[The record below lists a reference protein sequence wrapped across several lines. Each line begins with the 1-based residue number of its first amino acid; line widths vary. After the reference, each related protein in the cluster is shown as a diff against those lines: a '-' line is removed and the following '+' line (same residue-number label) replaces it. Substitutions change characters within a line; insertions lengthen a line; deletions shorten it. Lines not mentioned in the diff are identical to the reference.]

1 MFNTRR
7 LGHIAVL
14 LLVFCLMTA
23 LTSCKKAPEQQAQAK
38 TDQPQTSESKQITD
52 QNKSDAGS
60 NKMVPIEIKLPKAVF
75 EGTPT
80 NLRGVT
86 NLEKPLGKARPPF
99 LAPASTTNL
108 ALGKPVICSDD
119 EPIIG
124 EVNYITDG
132 NKEATDGSFV
142 EFFSGAHTAT
152 IDLGAESEIWAILV
166 WHYHKQARVY
176 FDVVVQTSN
185 DPDFIESVTH
195 FNNDIDNSLG
205 LGVGTDKNYVETS
218 EGKLINAGGTHARY
232 VRLYCNGNSSNEL
245 SHYIEIEVYGRP
257 VQ

>member
-1 MFNTRR
+1 MFNKKR
-7 LGHIAVL
+7 LSRFAVTLVIFSLIA
-14 LLVFCLMTA
+14 A
-23 LTSCKKAPEQQAQAK
+23 LSSCKKAPDKQQQAKPEPTTESNTK
-38 TDQPQTSESKQITD
+38 TE
-52 QNKSDAGS
+52 QNTAPVAND
-60 NKMVPIEIKLPKAVF
+60 KMVPIHIKLPKAVF

-99 LAPASTTNL
+99 LAPVGTVNL
-108 ALGKPVICSDD
+108 ALGKPISCSDE

-124 EVNYITDG
+124 EVSYITDG

-152 IDLGAESEIWAILV
+152 IDLGVESEIWAILI

-176 FDVVVQTSN
+176 FDVVAQTSN
-185 DPDFIESVTH
+185 DPDFIEATTH
-195 FNNDIDNSLG
+195 FNNDTDNSLG

-218 EGKLINAGGTHARY
+218 EGKLINAGGTKARY
-232 VRLYCNGNSSNEL
+232 VRLHCNGSSNNEL
-245 SHYIEIEVYGRP
+245 NHYIEIEVYGRP
-257 VQ
+257 VK